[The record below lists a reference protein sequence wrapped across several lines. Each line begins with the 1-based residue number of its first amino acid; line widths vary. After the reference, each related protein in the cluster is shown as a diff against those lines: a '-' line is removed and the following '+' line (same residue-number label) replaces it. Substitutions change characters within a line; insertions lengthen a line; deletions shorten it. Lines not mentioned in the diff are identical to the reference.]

1 MAAPTPQVFLRS
13 LKGAPLA
20 CLVALRWLRRA
31 VGINEL
37 ADAIGYSRDTTAAAL
52 RLLAGP
58 GFGYVENPGGY
69 GHWRLSQAAGQLP
82 IFTAGELAAADA
94 GGEFAENLRKFGGS
108 SSSLINLTVEDRE
121 GKPLLL
127 PPGKFAENLRKF
139 AEPATP
145 ALTPEA
151 ARIAQ
156 LLIDQG
162 CPTGRAQTTAAD
174 VVERFFSAYVELEI
188 LRWTAYIARRGN
200 NINNPGAFLAVKLT
214 KGERCPD
221 VKLWDNHYSDLAQ
234 RAAQLERAWADQED
248 AARAAA
254 QKAGAG
260 T

>member
-1 MAAPTPQVFLRS
+1 MPPQVFLRS

-69 GHWRLSQAAGQLP
+69 GNWRLSQAAGQLP
-82 IFTAGELAAADA
+82 IFTGGELGAPADA
-94 GGEFAENLRKFGGS
+94 DGKFAENFRKSGGS

-127 PPGKFAENLRKF
+127 PPGKFAENFRKS

-145 ALTPEA
+145 DGQ
-151 ARIAQ
+151 RIAR
-156 LLIDQG
+156 LLIEQG
-162 CPTGRAQTTAAD
+162 CPTRRAQAVAVAVIETD
-174 VVERFFSAYVELEI
+174 GYYPAYVELQL
-188 LRWTAYIARRGN
+188 LRWSAYITSGRGKNIEHPGMFIAAKLERDEVCPELRLWEPYSELAKEAARLG
-200 NINNPGAFLAVKLT
+200 
-214 KGERCPD
+214 
-221 VKLWDNHYSDLAQ
+221 
-234 RAAQLERAWADQED
+234 RAWAEQE
-248 AARAAA
+248 AAAERAAA
-254 QKAGAG
+254 EQQTGAG